1 METRCFSSL
10 THVCFFFASFGVFL
24 RGKQGLETFLLG
36 KIWAK

>member
-10 THVCFFFASFGVFL
+10 THVCFFASFGVFL
-24 RGKQGLETFLLG
+24 HGKQGLETFLLG